1 MDRPTV
7 GRETGVIQYVM
18 HSLRQRRW
26 LHLGSFIMVVSAC
39 AEQSPIAPS
48 MGTGGQQG
56 ITNGFVQGVY
66 VERVIP
72 LRLDGQLI
80 VDLEFRVEEKRR
92 LDVDSSL
99 DRPGKPVSSK
109 GRRRNLEQ
117 KRKYCERLPRD
128 HGKFAACQTWLRN
141 SSGGEQT
148 RRKARVRQ
156 KRKYC
161 AGLTPTDKGYQRCQ
175 SWLNSLPMREK
186 RTRK

>member
-1 MDRPTV
+1 MDKPTV
-7 GRETGVIQYVM
+7 GTGTVVIQYVM

-26 LHLGSFIMVVSAC
+26 LCLGSCIIVVSAC

-48 MGTGGQQG
+48 MGAGGQPQA
-56 ITNGFVQGVY
+56 TNAFVQGAY

-72 LRLDGQLI
+72 QRLDGQLV
-80 VDLEFRVEEKRR
+80 VDPEFRAEEKRQ
-92 LDVDSSL
+92 LDVDRSV
-99 DRPGKPVSSK
+99 DRSGKPVSGK

-175 SWLNSLPMREK
+175 TWLNSLPMREK